1 MAGKHHSC
9 LGRSI
14 TKLSLALL
22 DQILQRPIG
31 IDVLAVANHREK
43 HETPIGMCRRDGMRW
58 DRTTRDYTG
67 ARWAN
72 TQRSAQARD
81 CSETAG
87 RLLSMQ
93 RSAIYTLF
101 RFSLVQQA
109 SAMTPRKA
117 CATNFGTV
125 DAIEALEVAG
135 DVFSIRTGWIR
146 AIQLRFG
153 PLCRVAEV
161 WTFLLAG
168 IGHTNHVDRT
178 QRLWRSH
185 IHGGCCRGCSSL
197 RLRNRRR
204 NPHRAFIRASS
215 RSAVS
220 SLSRSRSA
228 SVVAINRLRSS
239 ERASAISARAVRDS
253 DN

>member
-67 ARWAN
+67 TTRDYTGARWAN

-93 RSAIYTLF
+93 RSAIYTPF

-109 SAMTPRKA
+109 SAMTPRNA

-153 PLCRVAEV
+153 PLCRVTEV

-178 QRLWRSH
+178 QRLWKSH
-185 IHGGCCRGCSSL
+185 IHG
-197 RLRNRRR
+197 
-204 NPHRAFIRASS
+204 
-215 RSAVS
+215 
-220 SLSRSRSA
+220 
-228 SVVAINRLRSS
+228 VVAV
-239 ERASAISARAVRDS
+239 AVRRCGCATGDETPTGHS
-253 DN
+253 SVLRHVQQ

>member
-1 MAGKHHSC
+1 
-9 LGRSI
+9 
-14 TKLSLALL
+14 
-22 DQILQRPIG
+22 
-31 IDVLAVANHREK
+31 
-43 HETPIGMCRRDGMRW
+43 
-58 DRTTRDYTG
+58 
-67 ARWAN
+67 
-72 TQRSAQARD
+72 
-81 CSETAG
+81 
-87 RLLSMQ
+87 
-93 RSAIYTLF
+93 
-101 RFSLVQQA
+101 
-109 SAMTPRKA
+109 MTPRNA

-215 RSAVS
+215 RSAVEPLEQVS
-220 SLSRSRSA
+220 FGIGGGNQP
-228 SVVAINRLRSS
+228 VAFIRTCFCDIGPSCS
-239 ERASAISARAVRDS
+239 GQ
-253 DN
+253 

>member
-1 MAGKHHSC
+1 
-9 LGRSI
+9 
-14 TKLSLALL
+14 
-22 DQILQRPIG
+22 
-31 IDVLAVANHREK
+31 
-43 HETPIGMCRRDGMRW
+43 MCRRDGMRW
-58 DRTTRDYTG
+58 DRTTRDYTGTTRDYTG

-93 RSAIYTLF
+93 RSAIYTPF

-109 SAMTPRKA
+109 SAMTPRNA

-153 PLCRVAEV
+153 PLCRVTEV

-178 QRLWRSH
+178 QRLWKSH
-185 IHGGCCRGCSSL
+185 IHGVVAVAVRRCGCATGDE
-197 RLRNRRR
+197 
-204 NPHRAFIRASS
+204 PHRAFIRASS

-220 SLSRSRSA
+220 RLSRSRSA